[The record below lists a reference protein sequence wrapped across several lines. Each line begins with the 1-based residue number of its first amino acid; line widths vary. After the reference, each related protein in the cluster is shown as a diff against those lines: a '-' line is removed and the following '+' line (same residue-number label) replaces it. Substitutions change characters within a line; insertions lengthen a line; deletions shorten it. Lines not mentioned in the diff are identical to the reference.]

1 MDTRTCGID
10 TSIVIRVDVWERM
23 YGGIRGLMP
32 ARVGTSF
39 SRAGTLRA
47 TKPHKEAFDQSVIMT
62 TRAASKKATAAPRR
76 AASPTILV
84 AVNEEEAER
93 KKVDNDAM
101 EMEFYNRIINDPSS
115 SASPLTSRIVQS
127 KSIQREDAAMND
139 DNDDNDAV
147 TTTKNGEQEDQQ
159 QVQPMFAK
167 LSAHAASQQQRT
179 VGKNNNTITKAEY
192 RRVRCPAH
200 RYTPL
205 RECWEQL
212 LTPLVEYLKL
222 QVRFNTR
229 TRSVEIKTSKHTPE
243 TCSLQKGADFI
254 GAFMLGFEPQDAVAL
269 LRLDDL
275 YVESFQVTDVKTLR
289 GDHLSR
295 AIGRVAG
302 QDGKTRFA
310 IENAT
315 RTRIVIAD
323 SRVHMLGSYGN
334 IRLAR
339 NAICDLILGAPPG
352 KVYNNMRNV
361 AKRMN
366 ERY

>member
-1 MDTRTCGID
+1 M
-10 TSIVIRVDVWERM
+10 TS
-23 YGGIRGLMP
+23 
-32 ARVGTSF
+32 
-39 SRAGTLRA
+39 
-47 TKPHKEAFDQSVIMT
+47 
-62 TRAASKKATAAPRR
+62 
-76 AASPTILV
+76 
-84 AVNEEEAER
+84 AETQ
-93 KKVDNDAM
+93 DMAM
-101 EMEFYNRIINDPSS
+101 EMAVDESNLPSHTIDPST
-115 SASPLTSRIVQS
+115 LTSRIIQS
-127 KSIQREDAAMND
+127 KSIQAEDAGNSDEEDMAMD
-139 DNDDNDAV
+139 QSGA
-147 TTTKNGEQEDQQ
+147 TEQPTFQ
-159 QVQPMFAK
+159 K
-167 LSAHAASQQQRT
+167 LSAQAARP
-179 VGKNNNTITKAEY
+179 NNKSEY
-192 RRVRCPAH
+192 RRMRCPAH

-205 RECWEQL
+205 RENWEQL

-229 TRSVEIKTSKHTPE
+229 TRSVEMKTSRHTLDA
-243 TCSLQKGADFI
+243 TSLQKGADFV

-275 YVESFQVTDVKTLR
+275 YIESFQVTDVKILR

-315 RTRIVIAD
+315 RTRIVIAN
-323 SRVHMLGSYGN
+323 SRIHMLGSYGN

-339 NAICDLILGAPPG
+339 NAICDLIMGAPPG

>member
-1 MDTRTCGID
+1 
-10 TSIVIRVDVWERM
+10 
-23 YGGIRGLMP
+23 
-32 ARVGTSF
+32 
-39 SRAGTLRA
+39 
-47 TKPHKEAFDQSVIMT
+47 MT
-62 TRAASKKATAAPRR
+62 TGSTAEAPRGKMATR
-76 AASPTILV
+76 GQQSEDDK
-84 AVNEEEAER
+84 NG
-93 KKVDNDAM
+93 DAM
-101 EMEFYNRIINDPSS
+101 EMEIYNRIIDPST
-115 SASPLTSRIVQS
+115 LTSRIVQS
-127 KSIQREDAAMND
+127 KSIQREDAAHGDD
-139 DNDDNDAV
+139 DNDDGGTADAA
-147 TTTKNGEQEDQQ
+147 TAEPR
-159 QVQPMFAK
+159 QPTFAK
-167 LSAHAASQQQRT
+167 LSARASRA
-179 VGKNNNTITKAEY
+179 GGKAEY

-205 RECWEQL
+205 RDCWEQL

-229 TRSVEIKTSKHTPE
+229 TRSVEIKTSRHTPE
-243 TCSLQKGADFI
+243 ASSLQKGADFV

-275 YVESFQVTDVKTLR
+275 YVESFQVADVKTLR

-315 RTRIVIAD
+315 RTRVVVAD
-323 SRVHMLGSYGN
+323 SRIHLLGSYGN

-339 NAICDLILGAPPG
+339 NAICDLIMGAPPG

>member
-1 MDTRTCGID
+1 
-10 TSIVIRVDVWERM
+10 
-23 YGGIRGLMP
+23 
-32 ARVGTSF
+32 
-39 SRAGTLRA
+39 
-47 TKPHKEAFDQSVIMT
+47 MT
-62 TRAASKKATAAPRR
+62 TAESQDMAMDMESNLP
-76 AASPTILV
+76 SHTI
-84 AVNEEEAER
+84 
-93 KKVDNDAM
+93 
-101 EMEFYNRIINDPSS
+101 DPST
-115 SASPLTSRIVQS
+115 LTSRIIQS
-127 KSIQREDAAMND
+127 KSIQQEDANNND
-139 DNDDNDAV
+139 SDNEDMETDPSNV
-147 TTTKNGEQEDQQ
+147 EQPTFE
-159 QVQPMFAK
+159 K
-167 LSAHAASQQQRT
+167 LSAQASR
-179 VGKNNNTITKAEY
+179 VGGKSEY
-192 RRVRCPAH
+192 RRIRCPAH

-205 RECWEQL
+205 RENWEQL

-229 TRSVEIKTSKHTPE
+229 TRSVEMKTSKHTID
-243 TCSLQKGADFI
+243 TVSLQKGADFV

-275 YVESFQVTDVKTLR
+275 YIESFKVTDVKMLK
-289 GDHLSR
+289 GDHVSR

-315 RTRIVIAD
+315 RTRVVVAD
-323 SRVHMLGSYGN
+323 SRIHLLGSYGN

-339 NAICDLILGAPPG
+339 NAICDLIMGAPPG

>member
-1 MDTRTCGID
+1 M
-10 TSIVIRVDVWERM
+10 
-23 YGGIRGLMP
+23 
-32 ARVGTSF
+32 
-39 SRAGTLRA
+39 
-47 TKPHKEAFDQSVIMT
+47 
-62 TRAASKKATAAPRR
+62 TAAG
-76 AASPTILV
+76 SQDV
-84 AVNEEEAER
+84 
-93 KKVDNDAM
+93 AM
-101 EMEFYNRIINDPSS
+101 EMDDGGNKLPDHTIDPSTLQSRII
-115 SASPLTSRIVQS
+115 QS
-127 KSIQREDAAMND
+127 KSIQQEEAHNNSNIDGDMEVDNAA
-139 DNDDNDAV
+139 V
-147 TTTKNGEQEDQQ
+147 EQPTFQ
-159 QVQPMFAK
+159 K
-167 LSAHAASQQQRT
+167 LSAHAAR
-179 VGKNNNTITKAEY
+179 VGGKAEY
-192 RRVRCPAH
+192 RRIRCPAH

-205 RECWEQL
+205 RENWEQL

-229 TRSVEIKTSKHTPE
+229 TRSVEMKTSRHTLD
-243 TCSLQKGADFI
+243 TSSLQKGADFI
-254 GAFMLGFEPQDAVAL
+254 GAFMLGFEAQDAVAL

-275 YVESFQVTDVKTLR
+275 YIESFQVTDVKILR

-323 SRVHMLGSYGN
+323 SRIHLLGSYSN

>member
-1 MDTRTCGID
+1 MTADVQDT
-10 TSIVIRVDVWERM
+10 
-23 YGGIRGLMP
+23 
-32 ARVGTSF
+32 
-39 SRAGTLRA
+39 
-47 TKPHKEAFDQSVIMT
+47 
-62 TRAASKKATAAPRR
+62 
-76 AASPTILV
+76 
-84 AVNEEEAER
+84 
-93 KKVDNDAM
+93 AM
-101 EMEFYNRIINDPSS
+101 EMDNLPNIVDPST
-115 SASPLTSRIVQS
+115 LTSRIIQS
-127 KSIQREDAAMND
+127 ESIQREDTANKDHDDDDDDMAMD
-139 DNDDNDAV
+139 E
-147 TTTKNGEQEDQQ
+147 TNGGSIEQ
-159 QVQPMFAK
+159 PTFKK
-167 LSAHAASQQQRT
+167 LSAHAAR
-179 VGKNNNTITKAEY
+179 GGKAEY
-192 RRVRCPAH
+192 RRIRCPAH

-205 RECWEQL
+205 RENWEQL

-229 TRSVEIKTSKHTPE
+229 TRSVEMKTSRHTLD
-243 TCSLQKGADFI
+243 TSSLQKGADFI

-275 YVESFQVTDVKTLR
+275 FVESFQVTDVKMLR

-315 RTRIVIAD
+315 RTRIVVAD
-323 SRVHMLGSYGN
+323 SRIHLLGSYSN

-339 NAICDLILGAPPG
+339 NAICDLIMGAPPG

>member
-1 MDTRTCGID
+1 M
-10 TSIVIRVDVWERM
+10 
-23 YGGIRGLMP
+23 
-32 ARVGTSF
+32 
-39 SRAGTLRA
+39 
-47 TKPHKEAFDQSVIMT
+47 
-62 TRAASKKATAAPRR
+62 TAAEYDD
-76 AASPTILV
+76 V
-84 AVNEEEAER
+84 
-93 KKVDNDAM
+93 AM
-101 EMEFYNRIINDPSS
+101 EIDESKLHNHTIDPST
-115 SASPLTSRIVQS
+115 LTSRIIQS
-127 KSIQREDAAMND
+127 QSIQQEDAA
-139 DNDDNDAV
+139 DNDKHNSEDDENMEDSSSP
-147 TTTKNGEQEDQQ
+147 EQPTFQ
-159 QVQPMFAK
+159 K
-167 LSAHAASQQQRT
+167 LSAHASR
-179 VGKNNNTITKAEY
+179 VGGKAEY
-192 RRVRCPAH
+192 RRIRCPAH

-205 RECWEQL
+205 RENWEQL

-229 TRSVEIKTSKHTPE
+229 TRSVEIKTSKHTLE
-243 TCSLQKGADFI
+243 ASSLQKGADFI
-254 GAFMLGFEPQDAVAL
+254 AAFMLGFEPQDAVAL

-275 YVESFQVTDVKTLR
+275 YIESFQVTDVKTLR

-302 QDGKTRFA
+302 QGGKTRFA

-323 SRVHMLGSYGN
+323 SRIHMLGSYGN